1 MSGAYG
7 LVVMTSPS
15 HETFLGENEVKE
27 YIDIFELSGITKGHK
42 KEVQRSIENYL
53 KYLNYKINKKKSI
66 IYFKQLQDKCSI
78 AGLNPS

>member
-1 MSGAYG
+1 MVLRAYG

-15 HETFLGENEVKE
+15 HKTFLGENEVKE

-53 KYLNYKINKKKSI
+53 EYLNYKINKKKSI
-66 IYFKQLQDKCSI
+66 RACLKNNFMYSFTF
-78 AGLNPS
+78 